1 VVFKL
6 NLAINYR
13 RFSIL
18 IENLFNLAPSLEAS
32 FLGGSL
38 AFDAVSKD
46 KMVSSDESDTV
57 ITVFSK

>member
-46 KMVSSDESDTV
+46 KMVSSDG
-57 ITVFSK
+57 I